1 MDYGR
6 RYRHFRE
13 MAGLTQKEAAELLG
27 INNYQLANYENN
39 RSEPNIATLKK
50 MSKVYDVSL
59 DGLLGNMRKP
69 KKDLPKEG
77 YVDMDELIG
86 QLNEVV
92 EQINKV
98 KK

>member
-13 MAGLTQKEAAELLG
+13 MASLSQKEAAELLD

-50 MSKVYDVSL
+50 MSKIYDVSL
-59 DGLLGNMRKP
+59 DGLLGNLRKL
-69 KKDLPKEG
+69 KDLPEED
-77 YVDMDELIG
+77 YADMDELIE
-86 QLNEVV
+86 QLNEIV
-92 EQINKV
+92 QRINKV

>member
-50 MSKVYDVSL
+50 MSKVYDVSI
-59 DGLLGNMRKP
+59 DGLLANMRKP
-69 KKDLPKEG
+69 KDLSKEG
-77 YVDMDELIG
+77 YVDMDELIE
-86 QLNEVV
+86 QLNGIV